1 MTQISSSLIWKRLLI
16 ENRKI
21 VTTCEI
27 EQLAKELGKDKK
39 RSLYY
44 LLEEGYI
51 TRILRGIFYVKS
63 IEERQKDTLNTSIY
77 TLIAEALEKKDVKKW
92 YFGLE
97 TALKLN
103 NMTHEY
109 FTIEYVIT
117 DSFRTTKIITIL
129 ETSFQFFKRSEKYF
143 HKGIIEKNGL
153 HYSNPE
159 KTVLDLSYQRFLDTK
174 NSELMILP
182 LKEYQ
187 KKIDLKKTKDLL
199 SVYPISFQKK
209 LENAL

>member
-16 ENRKI
+16 ENKKI

-27 EQLAKELGKDKK
+27 EQLAKKLDKDKK

-63 IEERQKDTLNTSIY
+63 FEERQNATLNTSIY
-77 TLIAEALEKKDVKKW
+77 KLIAYALEKKGVKKW
-92 YFGLE
+92 YFALE

-109 FTIEYVIT
+109 FTIDYVIT
-117 DSFRTTKIITIL
+117 DSFRTTKVIAVLKTR
-129 ETSFQFFKRSEKYF
+129 FQFFKRSEKYF
-143 HKGIIEKNGL
+143 HKGIIEKKTL
-153 HYSNPE
+153 TAALPE
-159 KTVLDLSYQRFLDTK
+159 TIVKNIILNKTQF
-174 NSELMILP
+174 IL
-182 LKEYQ
+182 L
-187 KKIDLKKTKDLL
+187 I
-199 SVYPISFQKK
+199 
-209 LENAL
+209 

>member
-16 ENRKI
+16 ENKKI

-27 EQLAKELGKDKK
+27 EQLAKKLDKDKK

-63 IEERQKDTLNTSIY
+63 FEERQNATLNTSIY
-77 TLIAEALEKKDVKKW
+77 KLIAYALEKKGVKKW
-92 YFGLE
+92 YFALE

-109 FTIEYVIT
+109 FTIDYVIT
-117 DSFRTTKIITIL
+117 DSFRTTKVIAVLKTR
-129 ETSFQFFKRSEKYF
+129 FQFFKRSEKYF

-153 HYSNPE
+153 YYSNPE
-159 KTVLDLSYQRFLDTK
+159 KTVLDLSYQRFLDAK
-174 NSELMILP
+174 NSELILLP
-182 LKEYQ
+182 LKQYQ
-187 KKIDLKKTKDLL
+187 KKMDSKKIKDLL
-199 SVYPISFQKK
+199 SLYPISFQKK